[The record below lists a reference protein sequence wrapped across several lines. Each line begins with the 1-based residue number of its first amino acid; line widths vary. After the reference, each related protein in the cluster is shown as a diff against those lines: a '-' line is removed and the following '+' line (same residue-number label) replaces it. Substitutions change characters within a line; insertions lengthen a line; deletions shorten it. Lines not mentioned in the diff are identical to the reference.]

1 MERLS
6 GAVPGMTDDPLEA
19 ARRGLERGDYGQVL
33 RLLEPLAAL
42 HPARTALGGEVR
54 LLMTTALMGQGQ
66 SERAQ
71 ACCRELL
78 CCSDPLLRTQA
89 RDLLLVLE
97 APALSRPRDWSLTLP
112 ALGDAPSLEGSR
124 AAALRR
130 RANSGPPP
138 PPPPPVGATRA
149 PIGFAALVI
158 ALVLLA
164 LGLGGC
170 MQVRSDLHFEGP
182 GRLRLEHHLRS
193 DSGRITPWQRQFALA
208 LEAEGFRHDRSGG
221 EEQLI
226 GSVQPAAAA
235 LAQLAGNLELAS
247 QLGGVPP
254 AAAPA
259 GAAGA
264 QLGPGGAAGAATGA
278 GSAQSRRRSRP
289 GSGPEPRSGAARG
302 GAPGHPGGHPVL
314 AATRRAALAP
324 AGRGRQQ
331 AGAALLALE
340 PARLGRRHDSAAAA
354 AGLPAAVAAA
364 TGGLRLAGAAG
375 LIDPRN
381 QRALRG

>member
-1 MERLS
+1 MEGLS
-6 GAVPGMTDDPLEA
+6 GAGLADDPLAA

-42 HPARTALGGEVR
+42 HSPRTALGGEVR

-78 CCSDPLLRTQA
+78 RCNDPLLRTQA

-112 ALGDAPSLEGSR
+112 ELGDAPSLEGSR

-208 LEAEGFRHDRSGG
+208 LEAEGFRHVRSGG

-226 GSVQPAAAA
+226 GSVQPASAA
-235 LAQLAGNLELAS
+235 LAQLARNLELAS
-247 QLGGVPP
+247 QLGGVPLP
-254 AAAPA
+254 PPQLVLRERNWGLGVRQELQLELDLRNLATVPGLDLGLNLAPVRPSA
-259 GAAGA
+259 VRLSTPLATRSSR
-264 QLGPGGAAGAATGA
+264 QPGG
-278 GSAQSRRRSRP
+278 QLWP
-289 GSGPEPRSGAARG
+289 
-302 GAPGHPGGHPVL
+302 L
-314 AATRRAALAP
+314 
-324 AGRGRQQ
+324 Q
-331 AGAALLALE
+331 AGALNRLELRCWRWSPLGLGGASILLL
-340 PARLGRRHDSAAAA
+340 LLLVSLLQWLRRR
-354 AGLPAAVAAA
+354 AGFGWPELPA
-364 TGGLRLAGAAG
+364 
-375 LIDPRN
+375 
-381 QRALRG
+381 